1 MNYEISGL
9 PLHVLLVHAA
19 IVMVPLAALCTALS
33 VLWPAARRRLG
44 VLPPVIALLALVLTA
59 FTVQA
64 GLWLFARVGVTP
76 LIRSHARLGGTL
88 LPWVGG
94 VFVLSLMQWLW
105 SRQEASVTALART
118 RLGKAG
124 YRIAAALIAVAV
136 LGVCAGALADVAMIG
151 EAGSRAVWEGNF
163 SPTPVN
169 RR

>member
-1 MNYEISGL
+1 MNYEFSGL

-76 LIRSHARLGGTL
+76 LIQSHVRLGNTL

-94 VFVLSLMQWLW
+94 VFVLSIVQWLW
-105 SRQEASVTALART
+105 TRQGASGTVAVRR

-136 LGVCAGALADVAMIG
+136 LGVCVGAIVDVTMIG
-151 EAGSRAVWEGNF
+151 EAGSRAVWEGHF
-163 SPTPVN
+163 SPTPVT